1 MSKIDESLT
10 EMVERRNKRLLKLFT
25 GYGYNVRLVGD
36 EQKPAVVL
44 DEMIVL
50 SCFVKNFDLYFT
62 REPFSDDIVKQI
74 KLKHDTEISQLELQE
89 AIELSTHRVVSK
101 IQLTGTDLF
110 LVGYNYLN
118 SEDAIGRYPVFAKH
132 KPKIYF
138 DKDHAV
144 NLVEGLKSDGYNLS
158 IV

>member
-1 MSKIDESLT
+1 MSRIDESLT
-10 EMVERRNKRLLKLFT
+10 EIVERRNKRLLKLFT

-62 REPFSDDIVKQI
+62 REPFSNDIVKQI
-74 KLKHDTEISQLELQE
+74 KLKNDTEISQLELQE

-110 LVGYNYLN
+110 LVGYNFLN
-118 SEDAIGRYPVFAKH
+118 SEDAFGRYPVFAKH